1 MVIPSCWA
9 LLAKNNAIPQQIPP
23 VIRVFF
29 SSFVCGFLLPRPILS
44 NKKITGTKTA
54 LPIRERIPLKENGP
68 TASPPVLC
76 ATNATP
82 QISAVSTSKREFLIC
97 LLFMLSNP
105 HLLSFLLS
113 CRYADFSLGKQLS
126 YFFTVKYDLGHMLHL
141 DAVKG
146 IGGDVFGCLLQI
158 ADTGGVFKLLHHS
171 GKTVLGHHAFVFL

>member
-9 LLAKNNAIPQQIPP
+9 LLAKNNAVPQQMPP

-29 SSFVCGFLLPRPILS
+29 SSFVCGLLLPRPILS
-44 NKKITGTKTA
+44 SKKITGTKTA
-54 LPIRERIPLKENGP
+54 LPTRERIPLKENGP

-113 CRYADFSLGKQLS
+113 CQNTAIPFFLGKQLP
-126 YFFTVKYDLGHMLHL
+126 YFLSVKYHLVHMLHL

-146 IGGDVFGCLLQI
+146 IGGDVLRCLL
-158 ADTGGVFKLLHHS
+158 
-171 GKTVLGHHAFVFL
+171 